1 MRPAPVV
8 MDYPLCDRH
17 LQMALVDRDQ
27 EVEALAPQA
36 SAQPFTDGVG
46 PGRPNRSSKNSH
58 SAVRHFLIQLLGKDG
73 VPVLDHKT
81 IGMIARKCLAEL
93 LQRPFRSRMSGHVV
107 VEDTTASDLHPHE
120 YVQVSKSGCDHDEKV
135 TGHDDLGMV
144 VDEGQPAL
152 FRIRRTYRATVSQVL
167 PMVRGETRI
176 PSFSCSSWAMRSS
189 PQVVFSAAISRISR
203 RISFARR
210 GLPWVWISNP
220 RTAAILC
227 DANR

>member
-27 EVEALAPQA
+27 EVEALASQA
-36 SAQPFTDGVG
+36 SAQPFTDCVG

-58 SAVRHFLIQLLGKDG
+58 PEVRLFLIQLLGEDG
-73 VPVLDHKT
+73 VPVVDHKT

-135 TGHDDLGMV
+135 TGHDDLAMV
-144 VDEGQPAL
+144 VDEGQPAR
-152 FRIRRTYRATVSQVL
+152 FRIRRTY
-167 PMVRGETRI
+167 
-176 PSFSCSSWAMRSS
+176 WA
-189 PQVVFSAAISRISR
+189 SR

-210 GLPWVWISNP
+210 GRPVGL
-220 RTAAILC
+220 
-227 DANR
+227 